1 MMDFDK
7 IIMTIL
13 SNRTGI
19 FIGKFD
25 TYYKVQVV
33 TSNNITFE
41 QDYDTRDSA
50 IAKAKSFIM

>member
-1 MMDFDK
+1 
-7 IIMTIL
+7 MTIL